1 MWDQCCW
8 QRKSYNYHIHKW
20 CVIQSISHYVEII
33 PFSVA
38 IDPALTTT
46 VVFSKTDV
54 EATGKPNNQD
64 EIGRQC

>member
-1 MWDQCCW
+1 M
-8 QRKSYNYHIHKW
+8 RK
-20 CVIQSISHYVEII
+20 HYVEIT

-54 EATGKPNNQD
+54 QATGNPNDQD
-64 EIGRQC
+64 EIGKQCLD